1 MKKLLFSL
9 AFLMVFGLAF
19 GQEGKTRERSE
30 KEQQRYE
37 QREERRQ
44 ERLARHEARA
54 RERAERAAEITKM
67 TDEQKEVVLDI
78 CRQEQLQ
85 IQKIIRNAGDN
96 TDLMKEQIKALMK
109 TTNAKIKT
117 IVGPE
122 KYTHY
127 ERWFQDSNQ
136 EQILQ
141 NQVIQEEV
149 GVKEYEEQMV
159 KEVRRQLKEKNKGE
173 KNN

>member
-117 IVGPE
+117 IVGP
-122 KYTHY
+122 
-127 ERWFQDSNQ
+127 
-136 EQILQ
+136 
-141 NQVIQEEV
+141 
-149 GVKEYEEQMV
+149 
-159 KEVRRQLKEKNKGE
+159 
-173 KNN
+173 